1 MPVVKQLDLLR
12 EVERRHPDG
21 IIEGK
26 RREIVTLIEL
36 GGKDFRTPEMV
47 RILKDYWKPTENDIL
62 YIINLEGID
71 VLTPSAAKILV
82 ESAPDIAS
90 EYKTPVI
97 FAQVRPEAME
107 SLKSE
112 ARRFN
117 PPKLLWAID
126 ESGKADIVGPVPN
139 RFKELL
145 DLLED
150 KGPAS
155 ASRIAILQEGESSKK
170 AVGKLSVYLQDL
182 YNTGLVGREKITAL
196 DREDAERGWTYTY
209 QTASTIKRNTK
220 PETYIR
226 KP

>member
-1 MPVVKQLDLLR
+1 MPGVKQLELLK
-12 EVERRHPDG
+12 EVKGRHPDG
-21 IIEGK
+21 VIEGN
-26 RREIVTLIEL
+26 RRKIITLIEL
-36 GGKDFRTPEMV
+36 GGRDFRTPEMIQ
-47 RILKDYWKPTENDIL
+47 ILKEYWNPAEEDVL

-90 EYKTPVI
+90 EYKKPVI
-97 FAQVRPEAME
+97 FTQVRPEAME
-107 SLKSE
+107 SLESE

-117 PPKLLWAID
+117 PAKLVWAID
-126 ESGKADIVGPVPN
+126 ESGKTYLIGPVPN

-150 KGPAS
+150 KGSAS
-155 ASRIAILQEGESSKK
+155 ASRIAVLQEGESSKK

-182 YNTGLVGREKITAL
+182 FNAGLVGREKITAL

-209 QTASTIKRNTK
+209 HTAPAIKRNTN